1 MESQAATAIT
11 HRQGDIM
18 RTRIGLIALP
28 LAALLASCGSDS
40 TGAPLPDNTVASV
53 SISPSSVADLEVN
66 LTQVFTATA
75 RNAAGTDLTG
85 VAFTWTTSDASIL
98 TLTAT
103 TGSSVTGTAVK
114 AGSATV
120 GASAS
125 SKSASVSLNVI
136 AAAAAT
142 VAAADFTF
150 TPVTATIH
158 AGESVKWTGL
168 STHNV
173 VFKTPGAPT
182 DIGMVGTGSR
192 TFSTPGTYDYVC
204 GPHESLGMKGQV
216 VVLP

>member
-1 MESQAATAIT
+1 
-11 HRQGDIM
+11 M
-18 RTRIGLIALP
+18 RTRIGFIALP
-28 LAALLASCGSDS
+28 LAALLAGCGSDS
-40 TGAPLPDNTVASV
+40 TGAPPPDNTVALV
-53 SISPSSVADLEVN
+53 IISPSSPANLEVK

-75 RNAAGTDLTG
+75 KNAAGTELTG

-125 SKSASVSLNVI
+125 SKSASVALNVI
-136 AAAAAT
+136 AATAAT
-142 VAAADFTF
+142 VAAANFTF
-150 TPVTATIH
+150 TPATVTIH
-158 AGESVKWTGL
+158 AGEFVKWTGL
-168 STHNV
+168 TTHNV

-182 DIGMVGTGSR
+182 DIGSVDTGR
-192 TFSTPGTYDYVC
+192 RMFSTPGTYDYVC
-204 GPHESLGMKGQV
+204 GPHEAAGMKGQV

>member
-1 MESQAATAIT
+1 
-11 HRQGDIM
+11 M
-18 RTRIGLIALP
+18 RTRIGFVALP
-28 LAALLASCGSDS
+28 LAALLAGCGSDS
-40 TGAPLPDNTVASV
+40 TGAPPPDNTVASV
-53 SISPSSVADLEVN
+53 SISPSSAADLEVK

-75 RNAAGTDLTG
+75 KNAAGTELTG

-114 AGSATV
+114 VGSATV

-125 SKSASVSLNVI
+125 SKSASASLNVI
-136 AAAAAT
+136 AALGAT

-150 TPVTATIH
+150 TPATATIH
-158 AGESVKWTGL
+158 AGESVQWTGL
-168 STHNV
+168 TTHNV
-173 VFKTPGAPT
+173 VFKTAGAPT
-182 DIGMVGTGSR
+182 DIGFAGTGRR

-204 GPHESLGMKGQV
+204 GPHEAAGMKGQV

>member
-1 MESQAATAIT
+1 
-11 HRQGDIM
+11 M
-18 RTRIGLIALP
+18 RTRIGFIALP
-28 LAALLASCGSDS
+28 LAALLAGCGSDS
-40 TGAPLPDNTVASV
+40 TGAPPPDNTVASV
-53 SISPSSVADLEVN
+53 SISPSSAVDLEVK

-75 RNAAGTDLTG
+75 KNAAGTELTG

-125 SKSASVSLNVI
+125 SKRDSVSLNVI
-136 AAAAAT
+136 AALGAT

-150 TPVTATIH
+150 TPATVTIH
-158 AGESVKWTGL
+158 AGESVQWTGL
-168 STHNV
+168 TTHTV
-173 VFKTPGAPT
+173 VFKTLGAPA
-182 DIGMVGTGSR
+182 DIGSVGTARR

-204 GPHESLGMKGQV
+204 GPHEAAGMKGQV

>member
-1 MESQAATAIT
+1 
-11 HRQGDIM
+11 M
-18 RTRIGLIALP
+18 RTRIGFIALP
-28 LAALLASCGSDS
+28 LAALLAGCGSDS
-40 TGAPLPDNTVASV
+40 TGAPPPDNTVASV
-53 SISPSSVADLEVN
+53 SISPSSAADLEVN

-75 RNAAGTDLTG
+75 KNAAGTELTG

-125 SKSASVSLNVI
+125 SKSASVALNVI
-136 AAAAAT
+136 AATAAT
-142 VAAADFTF
+142 VAAANFTF
-150 TPVTATIH
+150 TPATVTIH
-158 AGESVKWTGL
+158 AGEFVKWTGL
-168 STHNV
+168 TTHNV

-182 DIGMVGTGSR
+182 DIGLVDTGR
-192 TFSTPGTYDYVC
+192 RMFSTPGTYDYVC
-204 GPHESLGMKGQV
+204 TPHESAGMKGQV